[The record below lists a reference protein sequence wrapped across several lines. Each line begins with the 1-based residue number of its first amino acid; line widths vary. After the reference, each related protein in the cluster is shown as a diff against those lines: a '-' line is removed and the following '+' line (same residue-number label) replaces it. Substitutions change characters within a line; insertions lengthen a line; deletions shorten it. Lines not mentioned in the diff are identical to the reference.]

1 MMASLSFL
9 LTFVCPCVKAL
20 FLCKGAL
27 KAAAAVAVQTLML
40 LFYPY
45 FTNLGNVVVEQ
56 QFLLFI
62 FVLAFPELSEGESAA
77 ICYFSFPF
85 ESLYLVA

>member
-1 MMASLSFL
+1 MASFFPSNVCLSL
-9 LTFVCPCVKAL
+9 REST
-20 FLCKGAL
+20 LCKGAL

-45 FTNLGNVVVEQ
+45 FSNLGNVVVEQ

-62 FVLAFPELSEGESAA
+62 FVLAFAELSEGESAA